1 MKQKLNENESK
12 MKLKEEYEMKQ
23 KLLVGLLCLLVLSL
37 ATAYGGGGNYAYA
50 APSSI
55 NISVAHVLG
64 IGSDFDWGSNK
75 FKELLEKKSG
85 GRITATIYPSDLT
98 ADEIEATEML
108 QAGNLDIGWLSTGN
122 LSGFVQDLML
132 FEMPFLFRD
141 DDHIEKVLTGPFGQN
156 ILEQIS
162 GISGIVGL
170 AFHVDGWRQITNNLR
185 PINSIDDLKGMKIR
199 TMMNPICIA
208 MYKALGATPIPIN
221 SAEIYTSIQT
231 GIVNGQDNGVLCG
244 KSVGYLEIQPYV
256 AMISHFYSAGAVIA
270 SEKFW
275 DSLSAEDQALV
286 KEAAEEAGAGQRKW
300 FWTNEIALAKELS
313 ESGKYTVTYP
323 NDRDAW
329 VAACEP
335 VYQEYFKKY
344 PKWKEYVEI
353 IRNTK

>member
-1 MKQKLNENESK
+1 MR
-12 MKLKEEYEMKQ
+12 Q
-23 KLLVGLLCLLVLSL
+23 KLLFILLCLMVLSL
-37 ATAYGGGGNYAYA
+37 ATAYGGGGNDASA
-50 APSSI
+50 AASSI
-55 NISVAHVLG
+55 NIKVAHVTG
-64 IGSDFDWGSNK
+64 IDSPFDWGAKK
-75 FKELLEKKSG
+75 FKEILEEKSG

-98 ADEIEATEML
+98 ADEIEGTEML
-108 QAGNLDIGWLSTGN
+108 QAGNLDIGWFSSGN

-132 FEMPFLFRD
+132 LDMPFLFRD
-141 DDHIEKVLTGPFGQN
+141 DDHIEKVLTGPVGQN
-156 ILEQIS
+156 LLEQIS
-162 GISGIVGL
+162 GLHGLVGL
-170 AFHVDGWRQITNNLR
+170 AFHLDGWRQITNNLR

-199 TMMNPICIA
+199 SMMNDMCID
-208 MYKALGATPIPIN
+208 MYKALGATPVPIN

-256 AMISHFYSAGAVIA
+256 AMISHFYSAGVVIA
-270 SEKFW
+270 GEKFW

-286 KEAAEEAGAGQRKW
+286 KEAAEEAGAAQRKW
-300 FWTNEIALAKELS
+300 FWDNEIALAKELS

-335 VYQEYFKKY
+335 VYQKYYEKY
-344 PKWKEYVEI
+344 PKWKEYVEL